1 MLSLTARRARAAT
14 VWALVVSTA
23 AAAETDQQVLQQ
35 FAQATAMPAPQIS
48 QGADGNT
55 QLTWNTTLDLSVYR
69 NTQSGGAMLNPN
81 AGGGF
86 YKFQFGTDY
95 KLVTEGDVTRWA
107 QVQLTQ
113 SDDRTVQRFS
123 FFTNKV
129 LLGYSQPGVTV
140 NVGDLALSHSQLSA
154 NLPIRG
160 ASAQKFLG
168 PLVITGAGGVFG
180 EDWRSVFDRRVRTA
194 YPRESYAMKVGSSP
208 TAFDTAAPLL
218 KGLEIYATVQRFRDL
233 TTTQD
238 QSPLLTTSAAGAQG
252 ASATVGASFKR
263 DSVSVAAEFARSR
276 FERSDIGRDRDQ
288 AFVSEFSWQ
297 GDPVALRFGHQNIGA
312 DFATLATLSPG
323 TRESF
328 GNAVWKALP
337 TLSFTLDGRQSR
349 YVPSSRTALIAP
361 AEPPK
366 PTPDP
371 FAPPNPTPT
380 AVKLSGM
387 TASESGSLTAN
398 WTPTEPA
405 GFSITATA
413 GRATTRQ
420 LDSDSRTRND
430 NASATVNYSRDGWTA
445 TANVTAQ
452 RNQSLGSSPGTAST
466 DAATMTLG
474 KTFSDDSNQRSLNTM
489 LAYMKQWQVN
499 GATATQS
506 EARGWND
513 RWTLTLGLNLTG
525 KGSFNGTAF
534 YGHMKDPVSGAVGKQ
549 QGVQAELVW
558 QMNPKW
564 SFKLFGRDN
573 RNWQTLA
580 AQAYSDRSIGVA
592 VVGSF

>member
-1 MLSLTARRARAAT
+1 MVSSTARRVGAAT
-14 VWALVVSTA
+14 VGWLAVSV
-23 AAAETDQQVLQQ
+23 AAETDQQVLQQ
-35 FAQATAMPAPQIS
+35 FAQATALPAPQITQS
-48 QGADGNT
+48 ADGNT
-55 QLTWNTTLDLSVYR
+55 QLTWNTTLDLSAYR
-69 NTQSGGAMLNPN
+69 NTQSGGATLNPN

-113 SDDRTVQRFS
+113 SDDRSVQRFS

-168 PLVITGAGGVFG
+168 PLVITGAGGVFA
-180 EDWRSVFDRRVRTA
+180 EDWRSAFDRRVRTA
-194 YPRESYAMKVGSSP
+194 YPRESYAMKIGSSP
-208 TAFDTAAPLL
+208 TAFDSTAPFL
-218 KGLEIYATVQRFRDL
+218 KGLEIYGTVQRFRDL
-233 TTTQD
+233 ATTQE
-238 QSPLLTTSAAGAQG
+238 QSQLLTTAAAGARG
-252 ASATVGASFKR
+252 VSATVGASFKR
-263 DSVSVAAEFARSR
+263 DTVSLGAEFARSR
-276 FERSDIGRDRDQ
+276 FERSDIGQDRDQ

-297 GDPVALRFGHQNIGA
+297 GDPLALRFGHQNIGA

-323 TRESF
+323 TRETF

-337 TLSFTLDGRQSR
+337 TLSITFDARQSR
-349 YVPSSRTALIAP
+349 YTPSARTALIAP
-361 AEPPK
+361 PEPNK
-366 PTPDP
+366 PPPDP
-371 FAPPNPTPT
+371 FAPPNPTP
-380 AVKLSGM
+380 AVVKLTGATESK
-387 TASESGSLTAN
+387 SGSLTGN
-398 WTPTEPA
+398 WTPTEPT
-405 GFSITATA
+405 GLNVTTTV

-420 LDSDSRTRND
+420 VDSGDHTRND
-430 NASATVNYSRDGWTA
+430 NASTTVNYSRDGWNA
-445 TANVTAQ
+445 TVNLTAQ
-452 RNQSLGSSPGTAST
+452 RNESIGAAPSTAKTDGTT
-466 DAATMTLG
+466 LTLG
-474 KTFSDDSNQRSLNTM
+474 KTFNDDSSQRSINTM
-489 LAYMKQWQVN
+489 LSYMKQWQVN
-499 GATATQS
+499 GATAVQP

-513 RWTLTLGLNLTG
+513 RWSLTLGMNWIN
-525 KGSFNGTAF
+525 KGTFNATAF

-549 QGVQAELVW
+549 QGVQGELVW
-558 QMNPKW
+558 QFNPKW

-580 AQAYSDRSIGVA
+580 AQAYIDRSIGVA